1 MTFDDYLEQEV
12 MSMGKSQR
20 LPVIA
25 RLMKSAEAISGV
37 ARRLPRLRLAMTE
50 GITGGESEAWPGQGN
65 VVRALTLN
73 LFQGIQ
79 DSLVHDSEGS
89 GCTTL
94 KGCTTEVGQPVM
106 RQAGRG
112 FT

>member
-1 MTFDDYLEQEV
+1 
-12 MSMGKSQR
+12 MGKSQR

-79 DSLVHDSEGS
+79 DSLVHDPKGS
-89 GCTTL
+89 HYRSWAACN
-94 KGCTTEVGQPVM
+94 E
-106 RQAGRG
+106 AGWKRVY
-112 FT
+112 